1 MARTG
6 DTRVLIVGDDPLA
19 RGGLAVLLAGE
30 PGVEVLGQASPG
42 AEAVASVAGL
52 MPEAVL
58 WDLGVSP
65 RSAPEGIGAL
75 PAVVVLAAD
84 EELAAQALAPAP
96 GALYRARPARDG
108 SRQPSAAAARGL
120 VMLDESFAGA
130 LLRPQPPVPA
140 LLVEPLTPREIEVL
154 QLLAEGLSNKEIG
167 SRLGISESTAKFHVN
182 AILSKLGAQGRTDAV
197 VRAVRM
203 GLVMLR
209 LPGPSLRPRMGA
221 PPATR
226 DQSSPFGSGPR
237 CRIGGCAVSFDSLP

>member
-1 MARTG
+1 MARPG

-30 PGVEVLGQASPG
+30 PGVEVLGQTSPG
-42 AEAVASVAGL
+42 AETVAAVAGL
-52 MPEAVL
+52 QPEAVL

-65 RSAPEGIGAL
+65 RSVPDGIGTL

-84 EELAAQALAPAP
+84 EELAAQALAAGAR
-96 GALYRARPARDG
+96 GALPREAGGRRLAAALG
-108 SRQPSAAAARGL
+108 AAARGL
-120 VMLDESFAGA
+120 VTLDESFAGA

-140 LLVEPLTPREIEVL
+140 PLVEPLTPREIEVL

-203 GLVMLR
+203 GLVL
-209 LPGPSLRPRMGA
+209 L
-221 PPATR
+221 
-226 DQSSPFGSGPR
+226 
-237 CRIGGCAVSFDSLP
+237 

>member
-1 MARTG
+1 MARPG

-42 AEAVASVAGL
+42 AEAVSSVAGL
-52 MPEAVL
+52 QPEAVL

-84 EELAAQALAPAP
+84 EELAAQALAAGAR
-96 GALYRARPARDG
+96 GALPREAGARRLAAAL
-108 SRQPSAAAARGL
+108 SAAARGL
-120 VMLDESFAGA
+120 VTLDESFAGA
-130 LLRPQPPVPA
+130 LLRPQPPVPVP
-140 LLVEPLTPREIEVL
+140 LVEPLTPREIEVL

-203 GLVMLR
+203 GLVL
-209 LPGPSLRPRMGA
+209 
-221 PPATR
+221 
-226 DQSSPFGSGPR
+226 
-237 CRIGGCAVSFDSLP
+237 I

>member
-30 PGVEVLGQASPG
+30 PGVEVLGQTSPG
-42 AEAVASVAGL
+42 AETAAAVAGHQ
-52 MPEAVL
+52 PEAVL

-65 RSAPEGIGAL
+65 RSVPDGIGAL

-84 EELAAQALAPAP
+84 EELAAQALAAGAR
-96 GALYRARPARDG
+96 GALPREAG
-108 SRQPSAAAARGL
+108 SRRLVAALSAAARGL
-120 VMLDESFAGA
+120 VTLDESFAGA

-140 LLVEPLTPREIEVL
+140 PLVEPLTPREIEVL

-203 GLVMLR
+203 GLVL
-209 LPGPSLRPRMGA
+209 
-221 PPATR
+221 
-226 DQSSPFGSGPR
+226 
-237 CRIGGCAVSFDSLP
+237 I